1 MVHWPIDKNSMAHF
15 AGGHT
20 SFGES
25 EKDESK
31 IGAVRRE
38 KRRGEKLRDEKGKGE
53 KRHEEEREKD
63 RIGQGMRCTER

>member
-38 KRRGEKLRDEKGKGE
+38 KRRGETSKDEERQGE
-53 KRHEEEREKD
+53 KRREKERKD
-63 RIGQGMRCTER
+63 TKRRIG